1 MKWVVVDRPKE
12 FRGRRIIE
20 VSQVQGSAKRR
31 ASGFVNFVPAVAYH
45 SYLALPAAFTQ
56 PGAHLLAEPC
66 TFFGCSHYKD
76 RLKLVN
82 QVW

>member
-1 MKWVVVDRPKE
+1 MMKWVVVDRPKE

-31 ASGFVNFVPAVAYH
+31 AASLFVSFVRAVAYH

-56 PGAHLLAEPC
+56 PGDAI
-66 TFFGCSHYKD
+66 
-76 RLKLVN
+76 
-82 QVW
+82 